1 MLPKLRRISSVLR
14 TNSNNNNDQ
23 STDSNSSGKS
33 TDDNTVYVET
43 LLYIVHVDDIDVPI
57 PMKEKIKE
65 EMYDGGDEQQ
75 ISSSNQIVRR
85 FSKRTTASF
94 NERHQLTK
102 PSFTFSNPLRRLNSK
117 LNFSSLCT
125 FFSKSNRF
133 IANKCSI
140 DINSTANIE
149 CRKSK

>member
-1 MLPKLRRISSVLR
+1 MLPKLRRISS
-14 TNSNNNNDQ
+14 NNDK

-33 TDDNTVYVET
+33 TDDSTVYVET

-57 PMKEKIKE
+57 PMNEKIKE

-75 ISSSNQIVRR
+75 ITPSNQIVRR

-117 LNFSSLCT
+117 LNFSSLCIL
-125 FFSKSNRF
+125 FSKSIRF
-133 IANKCSI
+133 ITIKSSI
-140 DINSTANIE
+140 DVNSKSNIE